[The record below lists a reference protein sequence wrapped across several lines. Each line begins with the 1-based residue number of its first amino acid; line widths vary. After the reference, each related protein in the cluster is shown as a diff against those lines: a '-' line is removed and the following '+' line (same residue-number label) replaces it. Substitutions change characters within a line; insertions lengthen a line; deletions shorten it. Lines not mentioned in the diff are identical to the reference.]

1 MVNDNNWFFNSL
13 ISFISIVDDSKSRN
27 GRGGGGEEIDPW
39 KLFQI
44 SVASLQIYNHAIDE
58 IEREKAIDRGNN
70 ALFQPTMNGFHNCI
84 VEFRESRVSHAR
96 MNRSEILCVA
106 QFGFRDGG
114 NGTVALLR
122 LKNESSS

>member
-13 ISFISIVDDSKSRN
+13 ISFISIVDDSKSQN
-27 GRGGGGEEIDPW
+27 GRGGGKEIDPW

-44 SVASLQIYNHAIDE
+44 FVASLQIYNHAIDE